1 MALVNAGP
9 IAMKLLADKAEEDE
23 VGRFLAGLILARVPL
38 FLFQAVQAALL
49 PRLAELAEQGEHDE
63 LVAGLRRLLVVL
75 TGIVAVGIAASFAI
89 GPTVLPIVFGGD
101 FDLGRR
107 TLALLALGSGAYLL
121 AAALAQANI
130 ALSGHL
136 QMALSWVAGVVGLVS
151 TLLVYRGD
159 LFLRV
164 ELSIVVGGVLALVA
178 QAATLVALLRGGR
191 EVDAGDL
198 LEALVDSPV
207 QP

>member
-1 MALVNAGP
+1 
-9 IAMKLLADKAEEDE
+9 
-23 VGRFLAGLILARVPL
+23 
-38 FLFQAVQAALL
+38 
-49 PRLAELAEQGEHDE
+49 
-63 LVAGLRRLLVVL
+63 
-75 TGIVAVGIAASFAI
+75 
-89 GPTVLPIVFGGD
+89 
-101 FDLGRR
+101 
-107 TLALLALGSGAYLL
+107 
-121 AAALAQANI
+121 
-130 ALSGHL
+130 
-136 QMALSWVAGVVGLVS
+136 MALSWVAGVVGLVL